1 MNHLRAVLDTF
12 LKISILSRFNGSTP
26 PFSIRSENIHSKQPS
41 LHISSSFR
49 SNFPHVV
56 SIKLGGVGSLRLAAR
71 ISSTVVAH
79 RSAIVVAP
87 SSTTMTKVSENR
99 SPSNVEHTGTEL
111 LHWRSQM
118 SSLRSRWC
126 SLRRQISSSFLRSW
140 HRRDQRHFIQPA
152 GSEAVGPSSSLT
164 CISSFSS
171 NKRLEKKFEGEVL
184 FARHGFSGT
193 GSISLVAGSGGD
205 LWSSSSFPVVAF
217 RSEI

>member
-56 SIKLGGVGSLRLAAR
+56 SIKLGGVVSLSLAAL
-71 ISSTVVAH
+71 ISPTVVAH

-87 SSTTMTKVSENR
+87 SSTTTKVSENR

-126 SLRRQISSSFLRSW
+126 SLRRQISSSF
-140 HRRDQRHFIQPA
+140 PPVMA
-152 GSEAVGPSSSLT
+152 SS
-164 CISSFSS
+164 
-171 NKRLEKKFEGEVL
+171 
-184 FARHGFSGT
+184 
-193 GSISLVAGSGGD
+193 
-205 LWSSSSFPVVAF
+205 
-217 RSEI
+217 